1 MRIGIFG
8 GTFDP
13 VHYGHLLLAETCREQ
28 LRLDEIRFVPAA
40 TPPHKL
46 HHEISDGKVRA
57 DMLALAVA
65 GYREFVV
72 DHRELKRKGPSYT
85 VDTLQ
90 EFTVE
95 FPGAELY
102 FLTGADSL
110 RDFLSWREP
119 ERIIRLATL
128 VCCNRPGLPKLQD
141 AQVEKWVGPEIADRI
156 LTLQMPGTDISGSE
170 MRDRVR
176 NGRSL
181 RFLTPRAVEVF
192 VIEHGLYR
200 QNEEYTPRDRK

>member
-28 LRLDEIRFVPAA
+28 LKLDEVRFVPAA

-46 HHEISDGKVRA
+46 HHEVSDGNVRA
-57 DMLALAVA
+57 DMLGLAVA

-72 DHRELKRKGPSYT
+72 DRRELKRKGPSYT

-90 EFTVE
+90 EFVVE

-128 VCCNRPGLPKLQD
+128 VACNRPGLPKLLD
-141 AQVEKWVGPEIADRI
+141 EQVVQWVGPEIADHVQ
-156 LTLQMPGTDISGSE
+156 TLQMPGTDISGSE

-176 NGRSL
+176 DGRSL

-200 QNEEYTPRDRK
+200 RTR

>member
-1 MRIGIFG
+1 MRMGIFG

-28 LRLDEIRFVPAA
+28 LKLDEVRFVPAA

-46 HHEISDGKVRA
+46 HDQISDGHVRA
-57 DMLALAVA
+57 DMLSLAVS

-72 DHRELKRKGPSYT
+72 DRRELKRMGPSYT
-85 VDTLQ
+85 VDTLA
-90 EFTVE
+90 EFAAE
-95 FPGAELY
+95 FPRAELY

-119 ERIIRLATL
+119 DRILELATL
-128 VCCNRPGLPKLQD
+128 VACNRPGLPKLHD
-141 AQVEKWVGPEIADRI
+141 EQVAKWVGPEIADHV

-170 MRDRVR
+170 IRERVR
-176 NGRSL
+176 EGRSL
-181 RFLTPRAVEVF
+181 RFLMPHAVEVF

-200 QNEEYTPRDRK
+200 QPKE